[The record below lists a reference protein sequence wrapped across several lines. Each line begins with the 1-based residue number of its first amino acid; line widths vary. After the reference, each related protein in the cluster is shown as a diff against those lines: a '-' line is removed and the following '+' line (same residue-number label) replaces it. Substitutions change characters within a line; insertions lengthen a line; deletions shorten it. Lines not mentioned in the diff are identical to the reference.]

1 LTGARGSVVP
11 PLAAT
16 LGRTLARSNGSPPGG
31 RPGDGSESAP
41 RYPAASGRT
50 LRSPRGDVELKG
62 KISITPTAEAA
73 SHPQGFP
80 LRPSSEVPGPRI
92 PRLVQTLLGVLRPV
106 EARQAMRD
114 RYGAIFRTKDAI
126 GGELFHIADRQL
138 IEQVFKWKPTQYN
151 VGDPRQVMEPVT
163 GPSSILL
170 LDGER
175 HLRMRKV
182 MLPPFHGEAIAR
194 YAELIEDVTNRE
206 VDTWR
211 EGDVVRTR
219 TVAQRI
225 TMEVI
230 IRAVFGITDSERIT
244 ELQTLL
250 PRLSSP
256 SPLLLLVQKD
266 LGPRTPWGRFVR
278 LRDKVD
284 RLLYEEIARRRGDRD
299 GETREDIL
307 SLLLSARDETGAWL
321 TDRELRDELITLLL
335 AGHETTATSIG
346 WAFERLLRTP
356 RSHDRLVE
364 EIQVG
369 ASGDYLDAVIK
380 ETLRVRPVVP
390 EVFRAPTVPTE
401 LGGYEF
407 APGAHLAA
415 SILLVQ
421 HDPELYP
428 PDPRAFRPE
437 RFLDGAPEPYTW
449 VPFGGGVRRCLGA
462 AFATLEMKV
471 VISSILSRASLR
483 ARRPHSEKARFRG
496 VTLLPSR
503 GGEATVEQVSN

>member
-1 LTGARGSVVP
+1 
-11 PLAAT
+11 
-16 LGRTLARSNGSPPGG
+16 LGF
-31 RPGDGSESAP
+31 
-41 RYPAASGRT
+41 
-50 LRSPRGDVELKG
+50 RSPLRRHVELEG
-62 KISITPTAEAA
+62 KISITATAEAA
-73 SHPQGFP
+73 SHPHGVT

-92 PRLVQTLLGVLRPV
+92 PRLLQTLLGVLRPV
-106 EARQAMRD
+106 EARHALRN
-114 RYGAIFRTKDAI
+114 RYGGVFRTRDAI
-126 GGELFHIADRQL
+126 AGELFHIADRHL
-138 IEQVFKWKPTQYN
+138 IEQVFKWKPAQYN
-151 VGDPRQVMEPVT
+151 VGDPRQLMEPVT

-175 HLRMRKV
+175 HLRMRKL

-194 YAELIEDVTNRE
+194 YTELIEDVTRRE

-211 EGDVVRTR
+211 AGEVIRTR

-230 IRAVFGITDSERIT
+230 IRAVFGITDPERIS
-244 ELQTLL
+244 ELQRLL

-278 LRDKVD
+278 LREHVD
-284 RLLYEEIARRRGDRD
+284 RILYEEIERRRADRD
-299 GETREDIL
+299 GDTHADIL
-307 SLLLSARDETGAWL
+307 SLLLSARDEAGERL

-356 RSHDRLVE
+356 RARERLVG
-364 EIQVG
+364 EIHAG
-369 ASGDYLDAVIK
+369 ESGDYLDAVIK
-380 ETLRVRPVVP
+380 ETLRLRPVVP
-390 EVFRAPTVPTE
+390 EVFRATAERTE

-407 APGAHLAA
+407 GPGAHLAA

-421 HDPELYP
+421 HDPEVYP
-428 PDPRAFRPE
+428 PDPQAFRPE
-437 RFLDGAPEPYTW
+437 RFLEGAPDPYTW

-471 VISSILSRASLR
+471 VISTILSRASLR
-483 ARRPHSEKARFRG
+483 ARRPHSENARFRG

-503 GGEATVEQVSN
+503 GGEAMVERVSK